1 MSDPYARGMFKENPY
16 ARKTDVT
23 GELVVLLRGKY
34 PERGL
39 QLMKPISRCLNAGE
53 VHELIVTDQDA
64 KPGDQV
70 NPIAYIGFF
79 AIKNPGVIVA
89 GDELSIGSKLIG
101 TLIGFDETHMP
112 NHLNI
117 VISGQRVDGEERG
130 LDIKDGV
137 VFRQV

>member
-16 ARKTDVT
+16 AKKTDVK
-23 GELVVLLRGKY
+23 GSLVVLLRGKY

-53 VHELIVTDQDA
+53 VHELIVTDAQA
-64 KPGDQV
+64 KPGEKVD
-70 NPIAYIGFF
+70 PIAYIGFF
-79 AIKNPGVIVA
+79 AVSSPGVIVA
-89 GDELSIGSKLIG
+89 EDQVIIGGKEIG
-101 TLIGFDETHMP
+101 TLAGFDETHMP

-117 VISGQRVDGEERG
+117 VINGERKDGEEQG
-130 LDIKDGV
+130 LDIMNEV